1 MWVAHE
7 RRISLSW
14 RKIQLNW
21 TWKIHFEDIEH
32 ANETGGSFQCTK
44 RNFVKN
50 GLHKA
55 LQSIQAF
62 QASKKLKGL
71 GEFSCVSFVEF
82 SIDFEDDIVV
92 GLLPLGR
99 QAQLCRANNYRAMSS
114 DYYMDNTLQKY
125 RVPVFVMLPLDLIV
139 FGECKQMKL
148 RRYIKL
154 ALLFSLFVV
163 NFFFFL
169 LSSPTLSNWKL
180 LYPYQGSKSKASV
193 HCTCFQALNS
203 QYL

>member
-1 MWVAHE
+1 MHKEKFCQKWIAQSIAEHPSFSSFKE
-7 RRISLSW
+7 TQRSW
-14 RKIQLNW
+14 GIQLCRLCRIFN
-21 TWKIHFEDIEH
+21 
-32 ANETGGSFQCTK
+32 S
-44 RNFVKN
+44 
-50 GLHKA
+50 
-55 LQSIQAF
+55 
-62 QASKKLKGL
+62 
-71 GEFSCVSFVEF
+71 
-82 SIDFEDDIVV
+82 FEDDMVV

-125 RVPVFVMLPLDLIV
+125 RVPVFVMLPLDLLV

-148 RRYIKL
+148 RRYIEL

>member
-1 MWVAHE
+1 
-7 RRISLSW
+7 
-14 RKIQLNW
+14 
-21 TWKIHFEDIEH
+21 
-32 ANETGGSFQCTK
+32 
-44 RNFVKN
+44 
-50 GLHKA
+50 

-71 GEFSCVSFVEF
+71 REFSCVGFVEF
-82 SIDFEDDIVV
+82 SIDFEDDMVV

-114 DYYMDNTLQKY
+114 DYYMDNTLQKC

-154 ALLFSLFVV
+154 ALLFPLFVV

-180 LYPYQGSKSKASV
+180 FVPLSRFKKQGFSTLHIFPSFEFTIFINVVFCSVVNECFLIPYFLTLHATTHG
-193 HCTCFQALNS
+193 T
-203 QYL
+203 

>member
-1 MWVAHE
+1 
-7 RRISLSW
+7 
-14 RKIQLNW
+14 
-21 TWKIHFEDIEH
+21 
-32 ANETGGSFQCTK
+32 
-44 RNFVKN
+44 
-50 GLHKA
+50 LHKA

-154 ALLFSLFVV
+154 ALLFSLFVI